1 MKEGIRDVA
10 VIGVG
15 HTKFGKHPD
24 KSLVELFG
32 EAAMEA
38 IRDAN
43 IDKEKIE
50 ALLFGQHVGEMTDGT
65 SNIAGFAAAEIG
77 LAGIPSTRYEG
88 ACASSSVAFRDA
100 YLLIAAGVYDV
111 VLVGGAERLLSAGT
125 AIGTRALATSVDGVY
140 EFNAGL
146 TFPGAFGMAARLYS
160 AKYEIP
166 LEELREKMAYVSIKN
181 HKNAALNPL
190 AQFYGKM
197 GNLKVEDV
205 INSRM
210 IASPLTLLDC
220 CPMTDGATACILA
233 EGKIA
238 ENIVDKPIYVL
249 GAGQSS
255 AGGLYRQKDIT
266 VPQSRVKS
274 SKSAFQQAGLTPDD
288 IDVVEIHDCFTIAEI
303 IASEAMGFFEFGEG
317 ADAVAEGKTAIG
329 GKLPINP
336 SGGLIGKGHPV
347 GATGTSQIYCLT
359 KQLRNEME
367 PRELQVKAE
376 VGITDTLGGDFSTLC
391 NIILSTKRREE
402 WK

>member
-1 MKEGIRDVA
+1 
-10 VIGVG
+10 
-15 HTKFGKHPD
+15 
-24 KSLVELFG
+24 
-32 EAAMEA
+32 
-38 IRDAN
+38 
-43 IDKEKIE
+43 
-50 ALLFGQHVGEMTDGT
+50 VGEMTDGT